1 MAIAILAVICGAET
15 WVDMEDFGVARY
27 DWLKRFLELPNGIPS
42 HDTFNRVFSLID
54 PKVFE
59 TRFVAWVEAVSGKL
73 NGQVVIDG
81 KMIKGSGNRRAK
93 KEPLWIVSID
103 AMGCQKEITK
113 KIQDAGGEYVLA
125 VKGNLHDEISNY
137 FEQAEAVTF
146 EYVTHDFHR
155 SIEESR
161 CRVEERL
168 LYVTDD
174 IDWLPMRDARLS

>member
-1 MAIAILAVICGAET
+1 MV
-15 WVDMEDFGVARY
+15 
-27 DWLKRFLELPNGIPS
+27 
-42 HDTFNRVFSLID
+42 
-54 PKVFE
+54 
-59 TRFVAWVEAVSGKL
+59 
-73 NGQVVIDG
+73 
-81 KMIKGSGNRRAK
+81 KGSGNRRNQ
-93 KEPLWIVSID
+93 KEPFWVVSAWASDRDLVLTHTQVSEKSNEITAIPKILEVLLLNGCIVSID